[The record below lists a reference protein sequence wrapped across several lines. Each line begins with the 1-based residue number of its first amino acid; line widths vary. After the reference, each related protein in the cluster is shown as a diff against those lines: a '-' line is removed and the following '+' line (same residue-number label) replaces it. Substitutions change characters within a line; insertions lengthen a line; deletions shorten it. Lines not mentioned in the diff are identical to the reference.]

1 MDFGLILD
9 KWEKSKSEDLQP
21 KTSITGNWPKSNDV
35 YDKDSEIINARNIN
49 AQRRRMLRSAKPDD
63 ILDIH
68 GLSHDAAWNALENF
82 ISGAKEKNMN
92 KLRIIHGKGNHSQ
105 DEAVLRKTVREFVEQ
120 CKFTGENG
128 YEKPVDGGNGAT
140 WVLLK

>member
-9 KWEKSKSEDLQP
+9 KWEKSKSYNSQT
-21 KTSITGNWPKSNDV
+21 KTSAIGNWADSNDV
-35 YDKDSEIINARNIN
+35 YDKDSVIYTRNTN
-49 AQRRRMLRSAKPDD
+49 AQRRRMLRNAKPDD

-68 GLSHDAAWNALENF
+68 GLSHDAAWIALENF
-82 ISGAKEKNMN
+82 ISGAKEKNMS

-105 DEAVLRKTVREFVEQ
+105 DEAVLRKTVREFMEQ

-128 YEKPVDGGNGAT
+128 YEKPADGGNGAT